1 MPTLIW
7 QDTMPRFLVHY
18 AGYGKSGEIP
28 DIARS
33 KRFIQEC
40 RQEEGSTKA
49 GNCRPSNHAE
59 QRELKSLT
67 VIGTGKLVAY
77 SLSCPGS
84 VFFGWVLC
92 SIKICSVR
100 LAVWSVRA
108 SRRSQ
113 WVPIIF
119 LKIKTVVRAFV
130 SMCIF
135 RDLSQGKYTW
145 KAKLERPWLKGF
157 DLPLIIGTH

>member
-1 MPTLIW
+1 
-7 QDTMPRFLVHY
+7 MPRFLVHY

-67 VIGTGKLVAY
+67 FHG
-77 SLSCPGS
+77 
-84 VFFGWVLC
+84 
-92 SIKICSVR
+92 VR
-100 LAVWSVRA
+100 
-108 SRRSQ
+108 
-113 WVPIIF
+113 IF
-119 LKIKTVVRAFV
+119 LTIYCQACV
-130 SMCIF
+130 F
-135 RDLSQGKYTW
+135 RYSDWIL
-145 KAKLERPWLKGF
+145 
-157 DLPLIIGTH
+157 

>member
-1 MPTLIW
+1 MITTNILQIICI
-7 QDTMPRFLVHY
+7 MVVIRKRMFGRIFCY
-18 AGYGKSGEIP
+18 
-28 DIARS
+28 IA
-33 KRFIQEC
+33 KRKTEWLWC
-40 RQEEGSTKA
+40 ASL
-49 GNCRPSNHAE
+49 SHAE